1 MASLVLALPVAL
13 TIGFILS
20 GRHARAQGHAN
31 LGMVLVAAPL
41 VLLGLAALLG
51 LDEAEA
57 RTAGALEQ
65 ELHADDCL

>member
-1 MASLVLALPVAL
+1 M
-13 TIGFILS
+13 
-20 GRHARAQGHAN
+20 HACRMTRANQERELHVCRFPSSYSP
-31 LGMVLVAAPL
+31 LEFAPISSSSA
-41 VLLGLAALLG
+41 LLGLAALLG